1 MAITKNGGYLTLKIH
16 LLNGRLFNR
25 LLANDGRARYNAE
38 QGKIISALWD
48 KRPQTA
54 SELAQVTGLANST
67 LTLMLKRLEE
77 EQGLVVSVQDAKDK
91 RKKWFDL
98 TQEGVEQE
106 LVGNEVSDRLSS
118 IFYDGFE
125 EREIEQLESYL
136 ERILKN
142 LETAMA
148 EIPRENPARNK

>member
-1 MAITKNGGYLTLKIH
+1 MAVTKNGGYLTLKIH

-25 LLANDGRARYNAE
+25 LLANDGRALYNAE
-38 QGKIISALWD
+38 QGKIVSALWD

-54 SELAQVTGLANST
+54 SELAKVTGLANST

-77 EQGLVVSVQDAKDK
+77 EQGLVVSVQDQKDK

-98 TQEGVEQE
+98 TPVGVDQEQ
-106 LVGNEVSDRLSS
+106 VGNQISEKLSD

-125 EREIEQLESYL
+125 EQEIEQLEKYL
-136 ERILKN
+136 ERILGN

-148 EIPRENPARNK
+148 DIPRADSTK

>member
-1 MAITKNGGYLTLKIH
+1 MAVTKNGGFLTLKIH

-25 LLANDGRARYNAE
+25 LLANDGRALYNAE
-38 QGKIISALWD
+38 QGKIVSALWD

-54 SELAQVTGLANST
+54 SELAKVTGLANST

-77 EQGLVVSVQDAKDK
+77 EQGLVVSVQDQKDK

-98 TQEGVEQE
+98 TPVGVDQEQ
-106 LVGNEVSDRLSS
+106 VGNQISEKLSD

-125 EREIEQLESYL
+125 EQEIEQLEKYL
-136 ERILKN
+136 ERILGN

-148 EIPRENPARNK
+148 DIPRADSTK

>member
-1 MAITKNGGYLTLKIH
+1 MAVTKNGGYLTLKIH

-25 LLANDGRARYNAE
+25 LLANDGRALYNAE

-54 SELAQVTGLANST
+54 SELAKVTGLANST

-77 EQGLVVSVQDAKDK
+77 EQGLVVSVQDKQDK

-98 TQEGVEQE
+98 TETGVEQE
-106 LVGNEVSDRLSS
+106 QVGNQISDKLSS
-118 IFYDGFE
+118 IFYEGFE
-125 EREIEQLESYL
+125 EREIREVEAYL
-136 ERILKN
+136 ERILCN

-148 EIPRENPARNK
+148 AIPRVEAKK

>member
-1 MAITKNGGYLTLKIH
+1 MASTKNGGYLTLKIH

-77 EQGLVVSVQDAKDK
+77 EQGLVVSVQDTKDK
-91 RKKWFDL
+91 RRKWFDL
-98 TQEGVEQE
+98 TQSGVDQQQ
-106 LVGNEVSDRLSS
+106 VGDEISDRLSS
-118 IFYDGFE
+118 IFYNGFE
-125 EREIEQLESYL
+125 EQEIEQLESYL

-148 EIPRENPARNK
+148 EIPRGNVTN

>member
-1 MAITKNGGYLTLKIH
+1 MAVTKNGGYLTLKIH

-25 LLANDGRARYNAE
+25 LLANDGRALYNAE

-54 SELAQVTGLANST
+54 SELAKVTGLANST

-77 EQGLVVSVQDAKDK
+77 EQGLIVSVQDEKDK

-98 TQEGVEQE
+98 TQAGAEQE
-106 LVGNEVSDRLSS
+106 QVGNQISEKLSS

-125 EREIEQLESYL
+125 ENEIEEVEAYL
-136 ERILKN
+136 ERILCN
-142 LETAMA
+142 LETAME
-148 EIPRENPARNK
+148 EIPRIDAGK

>member
-25 LLANDGRARYNAE
+25 LLSNDGRALYNAE
-38 QGKIISALWD
+38 QGKIVSALWD

-77 EQGLVVSVQDAKDK
+77 EQGLVVSVQDKKDK

-98 TQEGVEQE
+98 TKTGIDQEQ
-106 LVGNEVSDRLSS
+106 VGNQVSDRLSS

-125 EREIEQLESYL
+125 EKEIEQLESYL
-136 ERILKN
+136 ERILNN

-148 EIPRENPARNK
+148 EIPREDSTRGK

>member
-1 MAITKNGGYLTLKIH
+1 MAMTKNGGYLTLKIH

-38 QGKIISALWD
+38 QGKIVSALWD
-48 KRPQTA
+48 KHPQTA

-77 EQGLVVSVQDAKDK
+77 EQGLVTSVQDEKDK

-98 TQEGVEQE
+98 TQVGIDQEQI
-106 LVGNEVSDRLSS
+106 GNQISDRLSS
-118 IFYDGFE
+118 IFYEGFE
-125 EREIEQLESYL
+125 DREIDEVEAYL
-136 ERILKN
+136 ERILHN
-142 LETAMA
+142 LETALTK
-148 EIPRENPARNK
+148 IPREPSAK

>member
-1 MAITKNGGYLTLKIH
+1 MTATKNGGYLTLKIH

-25 LLANDGRARYNAE
+25 LLTNDGRALYNAE

-54 SELAQVTGLANST
+54 SELAKVTGLANST

-77 EQGLVVSVQDAKDK
+77 EQGLVVSVQDEKDK

-98 TQEGVEQE
+98 TQTGIDQEQ
-106 LVGNEVSDRLSS
+106 VGNQISEKLSS

-125 EREIEQLESYL
+125 ENEIEAVEAYL
-136 ERILKN
+136 ERILCN

-148 EIPRENPARNK
+148 EIPRGK